1 MEIKSKIIM
10 KYNLPLYISL
20 NSQGPAIITF
30 HDLGLNHL
38 TNFQVTDLFSHLVPF
53 FTFFTLGEHFWGHWS
68 SLIFSFFLFLT
79 LGESFVSLKSFH
91 LPNLR
96 RPDETLSEW
105 KTVLKPF
112 SLRSYKIFT
121 HLCPELII
129 CCSKSRLAFLF
140 DLKQTI
146 IF

>member
-38 TNFQVTDLFSHLVPF
+38 TNFQVTDLFSHLVHF
-53 FTFFTLGEHFWGHWS
+53 FYIFHSWRTFLR
-68 SLIFSFFLFLT
+68 SLIVSHIFFFLFLT

-91 LPNLR
+91 LPGLSALMKHYLN
-96 RPDETLSEW
+96 EKTL
-105 KTVLKPF
+105 LKPF
-112 SLRSYKIFT
+112 SARSYKIFT
-121 HLCPELII
+121 YLCL
-129 CCSKSRLAFLF
+129 CLCLCK
-140 DLKQTI
+140 
-146 IF
+146 